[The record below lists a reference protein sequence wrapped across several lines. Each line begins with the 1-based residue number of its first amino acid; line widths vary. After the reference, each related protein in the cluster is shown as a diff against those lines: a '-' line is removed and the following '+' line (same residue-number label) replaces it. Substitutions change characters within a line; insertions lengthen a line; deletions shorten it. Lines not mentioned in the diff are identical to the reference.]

1 MPRSVSQILYGQR
14 TRRRFRSSGMDN
26 DAPMVAPVDPVL
38 LAKAAVEEVAGA
50 LTGAGIPNI
59 GTIDSSARG
68 KVRGIRFEYKCP
80 AVNCAQHRAEGAK
93 CEGSGVRVDW
103 QLAPSSTP
111 CPVLAVLRRLV
122 NAGVLEKV
130 KGTAGASAWA
140 LDHQP
145 CKHTRSKLRVEFVN
159 MKAESRK

>member
-1 MPRSVSQILYGQR
+1 MNTDEPTAL
-14 TRRRFRSSGMDN
+14 T
-26 DAPMVAPVDPVL
+26 VDPVL

-59 GTIDSSARG
+59 GTMDVSRSGKIRG
-68 KVRGIRFEYKCP
+68 LTFEYRCP
-80 AVNCAQHRAEGAK
+80 AVNCAQHGGPIKNEKFEIRN
-93 CEGSGVRVDW
+93 GSGVRNEVD
-103 QLAPSSTP
+103 QFRPGSTP

-130 KGTAGASAWA
+130 KGVAGASAWS

-145 CKHTRSKLRVEFVN
+145 CKHTRSKLLVEFVN